1 MLDKRKLTLFII
13 AAVVIVATIAGI
25 AVLAIVRASVP
36 QATSSTAP
44 APAPIPSGHADETPN
59 SESYESWLAFEPYS
73 QVARDVA
80 LEACRWRKLEDAA
93 VKERAYVAAGM
104 SAQLAASFQPVWADV
119 FAPASVATAE
129 ISCRVN
135 TLPAVNSVDGT
146 EGNYVWRVGVTVI
159 YEGTWVHNATP
170 GVQGAASATWWLT
183 VEQETG
189 EVIAIDQPS
198 PNDVQ
203 IRIEE

>member
-25 AVLAIVRASVP
+25 AVLAIGRASTP

-44 APAPIPSGHADETPN
+44 ATAPIPSGHADETPN
-59 SESYESWLAFEPYS
+59 SASYESWLAFEPYS
-73 QVARDVA
+73 QVAREVA

-104 SAQLAASFQPVWADV
+104 SAQLAASFRPVWADV
-119 FAPASVATAE
+119 FATESVATAE

-135 TLPAVNSVDGT
+135 TPPAVNAVDGT

-170 GVQGAASATWWLT
+170 GAQGAASATWWLT

-189 EVIAIDQPS
+189 EVIAIEQPS
-198 PNDVQ
+198 PSDVQ